1 MKRKIFLAALM
12 ALFIGGANAQE
23 EKEKTTFKFYGFVRN
38 YACYD
43 TRESYTSN
51 SEQFYYM
58 PKNVN
63 EDDAGNDLNAQDN
76 IMLLSI
82 TTRLGLNI
90 SGPNFLGAKTSAKI
104 ESDFAGFGT
113 SNTVLRIRQAYA
125 KMDWK
130 HNSVLVGQAWHPM
143 MGDMMPD
150 VFSLETGAPFTPF
163 SRTPMVRY
171 DYNNSG
177 VTLTAAALYQFQ
189 YTSYG
194 PKDPA
199 KGDYTST
206 GSFDYARNAV
216 VPEIYLQ
223 AMYKNGG
230 FQAGVGIDMLT
241 IKPRQSYAVTE
252 TTKET
257 YYVPAH
263 DETGAPILDSNG
275 AATFVPVE
283 KSTTDT
289 KTYKCNEAPVLGF
302 TPTIFMSYKA
312 DRWGI
317 KGRATYAQNAAHL
330 SMISGYAVTDI
341 NSENGEQEYT
351 PLESVSGWIDATYK
365 VPLKRGNLQF
375 CCFAGYTKN
384 LGCSKQ
390 IVDNIIYMRGEKG
403 MDYMWRVAPSV
414 LYTHNAMQIGIEY
427 NPTTVAYGT
436 HEGDYK
442 MSNSS
447 TVTNHRICAMLK
459 YNF

>member
-23 EKEKTTFKFYGFVRN
+23 EKEKTTFKFYGFIRN

-194 PKDPA
+194 PN
-199 KGDYTST
+199 GT
-206 GSFDYARNAV
+206 SFDYARNALI
-216 VPEIYLQ
+216 PEGYFQ
-223 AMYKNGG
+223 VMFKEGG
-230 FQAGVGIDMLT
+230 FQMGLGVDLLT
-241 IKPRQSYAVTE
+241 LKPRQSYNW
-252 TTKET
+252 KET
-257 YYVPAH
+257 EMLPALTE
-263 DETGAPILDSNG
+263 DGKPVLDAEGNEILVETE
-275 AATFVPVE
+275 V
-283 KSTTDT
+283 T
-289 KTYKCNEAPVLGF
+289 KNYKCNEEKFLSI
-302 TPTIFMSYKA
+302 TPTIFASYKGKN
-312 DRWGI
+312 WGI

-414 LYTHNAMQIGIEY
+414 LYTHNAMQIGVEY

-436 HEGDYK
+436 HKGDYK